1 MMQQNIA
8 PVIFTQRQTI
18 INESGTDDVFESV
31 YNMIISNRQKSF
43 GKSVPITL
51 LIFQST
57 TFYLVAV
64 TLNCQKN

>member
-1 MMQQNIA
+1 MQQNIA

>member
-43 GKSVPITL
+43 GKSVSITL

-57 TFYLVAV
+57 TF
-64 TLNCQKN
+64 